1 MGDHNEWPNRYM
13 PDVLYEP
20 IRRGWFQLWCLDS
33 THDASWYNKSVH
45 PGERAW
51 RHLAYDRYLTD
62 ELLPFTQ
69 HVNHHGFV
77 VATGASFG
85 AFLAMSFGL
94 RHPTRVHRILGMSGM
109 YDIRGMTR
117 DYSDGNVYACNPF
130 EFIPGE
136 WEHWRLE
143 AMRRQ
148 DIIMAIG
155 RTDPHYQQNQ
165 AFSSLL
171 VGKGIGNAFREWD
184 GFAHDWPVWE
194 QMIQRYVGG
203 HD

>member
-1 MGDHNEWPNRYM
+1 MSTRVHGHHHVWYSPAVGRHMHVRWFGHGGARILAFPTTMGDHNEWPNRYM
-13 PDVLYEP
+13 PDVMYEA
-20 IRRGWFQLWCLDS
+20 IRR
-33 THDASWYNKSVH
+33 
-45 PGERAW
+45 
-51 RHLAYDRYLTD
+51 